1 MGGLA
6 WAIEISARIACVTTP
21 DTADVRRWAIA
32 NGITVATRG
41 RLPAEIH
48 MAYLAAQEGGAP
60 AAGKSGPT
68 AKEPNKVATPAKPP
82 GAEKS
87 RAPAGSAR
95 PTTSTGKPPIS
106 TSKPA
111 AMPAQST
118 ASSASPSQSQQTSR
132 TEPAQR
138 PEPTERA
145 AAASRP
151 EPAARPEPMDRT
163 GRETHATTET
173 DPHITALQQQVAA
186 LVERVSALEKSAA
199 SAGSAEAAGSGSG
212 SKSSLFRRRK
222 G

>member
-1 MGGLA
+1 M
-6 WAIEISARIACVTTP
+6 TTP

-68 AKEPNKVATPAKPP
+68 AKAPNKMATPAKTP

-87 RAPAGSAR
+87 MAPAGSAKPR
-95 PTTSTGKPPIS
+95 TSTGKPPIS

-111 AMPAQST
+111 ATPMPAQTT
-118 ASSASPSQSQQTSR
+118 ASNAWP
-132 TEPAQR
+132 EQR
-138 PEPTERA
+138 PEPTEA
-145 AAASRP
+145 
-151 EPAARPEPMDRT
+151 
-163 GRETHATTET
+163 HATTET
-173 DPHITALQQQVAA
+173 DPHITALQQQVTA
-186 LVERVSALEKSAA
+186 LVERVSALEKSAP
-199 SAGSAEAAGSGSG
+199 SDGSAEAADSGSG

>member
-1 MGGLA
+1 
-6 WAIEISARIACVTTP
+6 
-21 DTADVRRWAIA
+21 
-32 NGITVATRG
+32 
-41 RLPAEIH
+41 

-60 AAGKSGPT
+60 AAGKSGPA
-68 AKEPNKVATPAKPP
+68 AKAPNKVATPAKTPR
-82 GAEKS
+82 AEKS
-87 RAPAGSAR
+87 MAPAGSAK

-111 AMPAQST
+111 ATPMPAQTT
-118 ASSASPSQSQQTSR
+118 ASNAWPTQSQPTSR
-132 TEPAQR
+132 TEPVPR

-151 EPAARPEPMDRT
+151 EPMDRT
-163 GRETHATTET
+163 ERETHATTET

-186 LVERVSALEKSAA
+186 LVERMSALEKSAA
-199 SAGSAEAAGSGSG
+199 SAGSAQAAGSGSG

>member
-1 MGGLA
+1 M
-6 WAIEISARIACVTTP
+6 TTP

-48 MAYLAAQEGGAP
+48 MAYLAAQGGGAP

-68 AKEPNKVATPAKPP
+68 AKAPSKVAAPVRTP

-87 RAPAGSAR
+87 MAPAGSAKPR
-95 PTTSTGKPPIS
+95 TSTGKPPIS

-111 AMPAQST
+111 ATPMPAQTT
-118 ASSASPSQSQQTSR
+118 ASNAQPTQSQPTSR
-132 TEPAQR
+132 TGPVQR
-138 PEPTERA
+138 PEPT
-145 AAASRP
+145 
-151 EPAARPEPMDRT
+151 
-163 GRETHATTET
+163 ETHATTET
-173 DPHITALQQQVAA
+173 DPHITALQQQVDA

-199 SAGSAEAAGSGSG
+199 PAGSAETETAGSGPG

>member
-1 MGGLA
+1 M
-6 WAIEISARIACVTTP
+6 TTP

-48 MAYLAAQEGGAP
+48 MAYLAAQAGGAP

-68 AKEPNKVATPAKPP
+68 AKAPSKVATKTPR
-82 GAEKS
+82 AEKS
-87 RAPAGSAR
+87 MAPAGSAKR
-95 PTTSTGKPPIS
+95 TSTGKPPIS

-111 AMPAQST
+111 TTPMPAQTT
-118 ASSASPSQSQQTSR
+118 ASSAWPTQSQPTSR
-132 TEPAQR
+132 TEPVQR
-138 PEPTERA
+138 PEPTGRA

-151 EPAARPEPMDRT
+151 EPMDRT
-163 GRETHATTET
+163 ERETHATTET

-199 SAGSAEAAGSGSG
+199 SAGPAEAADSGSG

>member
-1 MGGLA
+1 M
-6 WAIEISARIACVTTP
+6 TTP

-48 MAYLAAQEGGAP
+48 MAYLAAQGGGAP

-68 AKEPNKVATPAKPP
+68 AKVSAPVRTP

-87 RAPAGSAR
+87 MAPGGSAKPR
-95 PTTSTGKPPIS
+95 TSTGKPPIS
-106 TSKPA
+106 TTEPAATPKPA
-111 AMPAQST
+111 QTT
-118 ASSASPSQSQQTSR
+118 ASNARPTQSQPTSR
-132 TEPAQR
+132 TEPVQR
-138 PEPTERA
+138 SEST
-145 AAASRP
+145 
-151 EPAARPEPMDRT
+151 
-163 GRETHATTET
+163 ETHATAET
-173 DPHITALQQQVAA
+173 DSHITALQQQVAA

-199 SAGSAEAAGSGSG
+199 SAGPAEAADSGSG